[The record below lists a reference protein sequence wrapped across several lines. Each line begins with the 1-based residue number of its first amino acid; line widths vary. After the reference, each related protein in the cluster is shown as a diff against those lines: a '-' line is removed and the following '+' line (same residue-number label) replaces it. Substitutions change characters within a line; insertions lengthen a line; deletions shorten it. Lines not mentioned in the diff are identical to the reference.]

1 MMEME
6 VYLEGPIVE
15 AAKRHDKQIDLIAET
30 LDALIDRVNRLE
42 SKLESKLEALETPKK
57 EE

>member
-6 VYLEGPIVE
+6 VYLEGPIVQ
-15 AAKRHDKQIDLIAET
+15 ATKRHDKQIRAIA
-30 LDALIDRVNRLE
+30 DALEDLIDRVNRLE
-42 SKLESKLEALETPKK
+42 SKLAALENPKK